1 MTKEFE
7 TLLYLFGNSALDR
20 KSSIT
25 RIDNPDLI
33 VSMAVKQGIWS
44 CIHPLLGTICDVSKY
59 QLDFLAHISKSVA
72 RNEFTYGIIKKAED
86 AGIKCCLLK
95 GIFVAS
101 LYAEPDYRVSSD
113 TDILINPKDE
123 KKMAKFLCDNG
134 YSVEKRARNDHH
146 MKAKHPIG
154 GLLEVHVNLYSK
166 ITDKIIF
173 CGKDMYSEP
182 WMKVSVGDKEFYTLG
197 INDNLVY
204 LTAHYIKHF
213 INGGSSIRQMMD
225 LLLYI
230 KKYEDKI
237 DFERYENLIKEL
249 KYDKLIQSMKSIGA
263 KYFGFEFAIVDE
275 EYMNLLLEDSEKCG
289 LFGSSSQ
296 RQTTVYN
303 QFCERRREVS
313 SFRLKLMMWFESE
326 NALFRRLFPNQK
338 ALIRMGYSYS
348 KHKALIPLALAHKHF
363 DYVFKK
369 NKIINEKKDASVLN
383 ERLQTMKKLS
393 IID

>member
-7 TLLYLFGNSALDR
+7 TLLYLFGDASCGR
-20 KSSIT
+20 KTKIQSV
-25 RIDNPDLI
+25 DNPDLI
-33 VSMAVKQGIWS
+33 VGMAVKQGIWS
-44 CIHPLLGTICDVSKY
+44 CIHPLLGTICDLSKY

-72 RNEFTYGIIKKAED
+72 RNEFTYSIIKKAEE
-86 AGIKCCLLK
+86 AGIRCCVLK
-95 GIFVAS
+95 GVFVAS

-113 TDILINPKDE
+113 TDIVIDPKDE

-134 YSVEKRARNDHH
+134 YIVKKRGKNDHH
-146 MKAKHPIG
+146 MRARHPIG
-154 GLLEVHVNLYSK
+154 GLLEVHVSLYSK
-166 ITDKIIF
+166 ITDKIVF

-197 INDNLVY
+197 INDNLAY

-230 KKYEDKI
+230 KKYEDRI
-237 DFERYENLIKEL
+237 DFERYEKLLRDL
-249 KYDKLIQSMKSIGA
+249 KYDKLIQSVKSIGA
-263 KYFGFEFAIVDE
+263 KYFGLGFEVVDE
-275 EYMNLLLEDSEKCG
+275 ENMGILLEDSEKCG

-296 RQTTVYN
+296 KQTNVYN
-303 QFCERRREVS
+303 QFCERRKVVS
-313 SFRLKLMMWFESE
+313 NLRLKFLLWFKSE
-326 NALFRRLFPNQK
+326 NSLFKRLFPKQK
-338 ALIRMGYSYS
+338 ALIKMGYSYS
-348 KHKALIPLALAHKHF
+348 KHKWLIPFAWAHKLF
-363 DYVFKK
+363 DYVFKR

-393 IID
+393 LID